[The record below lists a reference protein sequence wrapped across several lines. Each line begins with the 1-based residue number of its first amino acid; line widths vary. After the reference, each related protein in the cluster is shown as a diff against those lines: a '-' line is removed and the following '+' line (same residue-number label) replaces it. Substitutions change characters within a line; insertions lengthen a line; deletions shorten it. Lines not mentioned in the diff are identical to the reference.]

1 MTAIG
6 QRFDKLEQLTLI
18 GAKPVLNLEE
28 AAAFTGLSTGHLY
41 RLTSEKQI
49 PHYKKCRKLYFKKS
63 ELEEWLLEHRVPTQ
77 AEVESKATTHAAIN
91 RIKAMGKAVRPRII
105 K

>member
-1 MTAIG
+1 MSEDVMTAIG
-6 QRFDKLEQLTLI
+6 QRFDRLEQLTLI

-28 AAAFTGLSTGHLY
+28 AVVFTGLSKGHLY

-49 PHYKKCRKLYFKKS
+49 PYYKKCRKLYFKKA
-63 ELEEWLLEHRVPTQ
+63 ELEAWMLDTKILTDGEIQ
-77 AEVESKATTHAAIN
+77 
-91 RIKAMGKAVRPRII
+91 GKASTYVATH

>member
-1 MTAIG
+1 MSEDIMTALG
-6 QRFDKLEQLTLI
+6 QRFDRLEQLTLI

-28 AAAFTGLSTGHLY
+28 AVVFTGLSKGHLY

-49 PHYKKCRKLYFKKS
+49 PYYKKCRKLYFKKA
-63 ELEEWLLEHRVPTQ
+63 ELEAWMLDTKILTDGEIQ
-77 AEVESKATTHAAIN
+77 
-91 RIKAMGKAVRPRII
+91 GKASTYVATH